1 MGATAWEDTWIHQ
14 SWYLCSTS
22 TPVGS
27 VAINSMRIR
36 SRKNT
41 PDLRAL
47 KAADGKQARPSPPP
61 GQMVKWYNMLS
72 KKPQH
77 ILSTAVM
84 VLIVLSALVCPWL
97 MSKIKAKPIAGDWF
111 QSCVSVCVCVCVCVC
126 GRYFG
131 LAPQSTADLETDY
144 ISEQRRTKNKET
156 DFILTHRRGITTND
170 DISQRK
176 GEKERRKVIF
186 DEVLNFMRNIIDTE
200 MKHTWYLIF
209 VIMYCHRKEKAKQ
222 LSLLCSIDLRLEV
235 SYFLDVSPEQTIL
248 RDSEEI
254 LMPHLHDEISMN
266 SNFIYFYKFIILL
279 LHSAPQQCFYSF

>member
-1 MGATAWEDTWIHQ
+1 MGATAWEDSWIHQ
-14 SWYLCSTS
+14 SWYLCSTA

-97 MSKIKAKPIAGDWF
+97 MSKSKPNPLLWLI
-111 QSCVSVCVCVCVCVC
+111 SELCKCVCVC

-131 LAPQSTADLETDY
+131 SAPQTTADLETDY
-144 ISEQRRTKNKET
+144 ISEQRRKKNKET

-176 GEKERRKVIF
+176 EKEKSDF
-186 DEVLNFMRNIIDTE
+186 DEVLNLWEISLILKWNIPDIS
-200 MKHTWYLIF
+200 F
-209 VIMYCHRKEKAKQ
+209 
-222 LSLLCSIDLRLEV
+222 LSLCIAIGKKKQNNCLSYAVLTWDLKSPISKMFLLNRL
-235 SYFLDVSPEQTIL
+235 F
-248 RDSEEI
+248 SEI
-254 LMPHLHDEISMN
+254 QKRS
-266 SNFIYFYKFIILL
+266 
-279 LHSAPQQCFYSF
+279 

>member
-1 MGATAWEDTWIHQ
+1 MGATAWEDSWIHQ
-14 SWYLCSTS
+14 SWYLCSTA

-84 VLIVLSALVCPWL
+84 MLIVLSALVCPWL

-111 QSCVSVCVCVCVCVC
+111 QSCVSVCVC

-131 LAPQSTADLETDY
+131 SAPQTTADLETDY
-144 ISEQRRTKNKET
+144 ISEQRRKKNKET

-176 GEKERRKVIF
+176 GEKEKEKSDF
-186 DEVLNFMRNIIDTE
+186 WWSAEFYEKYHWYWNET
-200 MKHTWYLIF
+200 YLISHF
-209 VIMYCHRKEKAKQ
+209 CHYV
-222 LSLLCSIDLRLEV
+222 L
-235 SYFLDVSPEQTIL
+235 P
-248 RDSEEI
+248 
-254 LMPHLHDEISMN
+254 
-266 SNFIYFYKFIILL
+266 
-279 LHSAPQQCFYSF
+279 